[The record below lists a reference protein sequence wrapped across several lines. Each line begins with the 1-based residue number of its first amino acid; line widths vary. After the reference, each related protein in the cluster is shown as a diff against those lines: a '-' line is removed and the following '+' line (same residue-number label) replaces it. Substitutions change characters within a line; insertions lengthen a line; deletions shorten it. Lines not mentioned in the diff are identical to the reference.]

1 MNRRQFARVA
11 AAAAALRFSPSF
23 AQLVDKTA
31 DQLTNGE
38 FNWNPDRSPGGPVIL
53 IVSLPDQR
61 VYVYR
66 NGVRIAAST
75 CSTGKLGHR
84 TPTGVF
90 KILQKDK
97 NHHSSTYNNASMPY
111 MRTG

>member
-1 MNRRQFARVA
+1 MNRRQFGRVA
-11 AAAAALRFSPSF
+11 AAAAALRLTPSF
-23 AQLVDKTA
+23 AQRVDSE
-31 DQLTNGE
+31 QLKNGE
-38 FNWNPDRSPGGPVIL
+38 FNWNPKRSPTGPVIV

-66 NGVRIAAST
+66 DGVRIAAST

-90 KILQKDK
+90 KILQKD
-97 NHHSSTYNNASMPY
+97 
-111 MRTG
+111 

>member
-1 MNRRQFARVA
+1 MNRRQFGRVA
-11 AAAAALRFSPSF
+11 VATVALPFRPAL
-23 AQLVDKTA
+23 AQRVDRCA

-38 FNWNPDRSPGGPVIL
+38 FNWFPERSGNGPIIA
-53 IVSLPDQR
+53 IVSIPDQR

-66 NGVRIAAST
+66 NGVRIAASS

-90 KILQKDK
+90 KILQR
-97 NHHSSTYNNASMPY
+97 TRTTIPRPTT
-111 MRTG
+111 MRRCPI